1 MKRRILIFVTALLSI
16 FAATVPSAYASA
28 PVESMT
34 TSAAQSSVQTVMP
47 AVVLRT
53 DDRDVITDAC
63 GNPEAFEGEHPFGVV
78 AGEDIDAE
86 ERASSELLPINR
98 WSESTSNF
106 YTNIDEGMFDLN
118 MERMTRENI
127 AGTMFSIASTIW
139 AGTTS
144 TAIWATAFC
153 PIDAMAGPVDRA
165 VGDFGNL
172 LFNEGGAALI
182 TLLLIGLIGM
192 ALWNSRRGTGFQ
204 VAWKELLGK
213 IAVIALL
220 VLMVRG
226 SMAATDD
233 QPGNGLSPANI
244 VSTTNEVVSNLATIA
259 SDGLLSISEDAGYAQ
274 KGNGSPTLSC
284 RVAVHS
290 LNEMYR
296 TTHMVT
302 DGAGDLAA
310 SIPLMLSNS
319 WVETG
324 YMMWMRAQFGPL
336 QGTMDGSPQ
345 NHAGC
350 YVLDWTSGLPQA
362 SADRSDIESRAD
374 LMGTV
379 LRGGYDN
386 GEFGSDAMSLTGAIQ
401 TGDGI
406 DRIDRQVNRIIAP
419 ESAEEE
425 HKAMMFLSICEPGD
439 TIGYNEGF
447 WTPRDGFTVLDDM
460 SAEACHTA
468 WNADDGD
475 TASGD
480 YHPKNLDPFEMP
492 NNKGDVFDE
501 LGQGA
506 PMADYVNHV
515 NGSHPIGAVGSA
527 GIMMISSVILFVVFG
542 FISLMVVLVRA
553 ALILVIIYLFVMA
566 LKALITKDSFQPL
579 LKAAKL
585 LIGTALL
592 AVFVMMLY
600 GMIVAISSLMN
611 AVGSDFMG
619 MGSIP
624 YLLWVTITPGMAILL
639 LHFLFKWAKL
649 PSPMTPTGAKA
660 WGKGLSLDGG
670 DATINAAGGSG
681 GQDMAQR
688 AKRTA
693 NNLTNR
699 FRGNQQRADHRDGSR
714 EGQMKEERDNQQA
727 GVGTGSPTSG
737 DHAEGSMAGEMSAE
751 GTGGV
756 ATATAAGGGNSG
768 GGVETSGAASA
779 GLSGGSGG
787 PVTAEDKQA
796 VARLR
801 RMEQEAEKKQ
811 KRADLMN
818 SLKPRNIGSTM
829 WNGAKNGMAAMKA
842 RGIRGNL
849 RKAASTAAKVAGV
862 TTVAGALGLA
872 GGLPLMAAGA
882 AGVVGARAIKQ
893 RMEARGL
900 VGRENRATFARDV
913 ESYVAAGRPEIGEQ
927 RGSVRENM
935 AEQAEAVQQKAA
947 ESRAGQWAQDKV
959 SVASEGIRNTT
970 DSVKD
975 TTANYWNMAKTGTAS
990 AATAVADTFK
1000 PAHQQ
1005 SGATDEQ
1012 KDIAY
1017 ASRHG
1022 FDAHDPEQLAAAH
1035 DERIKREE
1043 EAHNVKAE
1051 KQERRGRRAAHRG
1064 EIKEHNQGLAQ
1075 QARSAR
1081 EAMNQSGN
1089 GQKAQKQKPVK
1100 LPDAPQPEQPKT
1112 GEKSDI
1118 TGKGDTP
1125 NIRPD
1130 DGGKSGGGPFDDN
1143 KD

>member
-1 MKRRILIFVTALLSI
+1 MKRRILIFLTALLSI

-28 PVESMT
+28 PVKSMT
-34 TSAAQSSVQTVMP
+34 TSAAQSSMQTVMP
-47 AVVLRT
+47 AAVLRT

-78 AGEDIDAE
+78 AGEEIDAE

-144 TAIWATAFC
+144 TSIWATAFC
-153 PIDAMAGPVDRA
+153 PIDAMAGHVDEA

-226 SMAATDD
+226 SMAATED
-233 QPGNGLSPANI
+233 QHGNGLSPANI
-244 VSTTNEVVSNLATIA
+244 VLTTNEVVSNLATIA
-259 SDGLLSISEDAGYAQ
+259 SDGLMSISEDAGYAQ

-284 RVAVHS
+284 QVAVHS

-296 TTHMVT
+296 TTHMMT

-324 YMMWMRAQFGPL
+324 YMMWMRAQFGPI
-336 QGTMDGSPQ
+336 QGSMEDTPQ
-345 NHAGC
+345 NHAAC
-350 YVLDWTSGLPQA
+350 YVLDWTSGLPQS

-386 GEFGSDAMSLTGAIQ
+386 GEFASGAMSLTGAIQ
-401 TGDGI
+401 DAESDV

-439 TIGYNEGF
+439 TIGVNEGF
-447 WTPRDGFTVLDDM
+447 WTPRDGFKDELGLTSED
-460 SAEACHTA
+460 CHTA

-515 NGSHPIGAVGSA
+515 NGSQPIGAVGSA

-611 AVGSDFMG
+611 NVGSGFMG

-727 GVGTGSPTSG
+727 GVGTGGPTSG

-751 GTGGV
+751 GSGGV
-756 ATATAAGGGNSG
+756 ATATATGSG
-768 GGVETSGAASA
+768 PGAGVETAGSASA
-779 GLSGGSGG
+779 GLNDGSGG

-842 RGIRGNL
+842 RGVRGNL

-882 AGVVGARAIKQ
+882 AGVVGARAIKR

-935 AEQAEAVQQKAA
+935 AEQAEAVQQKAV

-970 DSVKD
+970 DNVKD
-975 TTANYWNMAKTGTAS
+975 TTANYWNKAKTGTAS

-1125 NIRPD
+1125 NIRPTD
-1130 DGGKSGGGPFDDN
+1130 GKSGGGPLGGKN
-1143 KD
+1143 S